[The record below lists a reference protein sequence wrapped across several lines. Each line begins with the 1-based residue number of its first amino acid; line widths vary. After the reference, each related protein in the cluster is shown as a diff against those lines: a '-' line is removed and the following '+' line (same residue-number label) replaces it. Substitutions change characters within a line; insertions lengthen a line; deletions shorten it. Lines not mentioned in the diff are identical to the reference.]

1 MPLKNIIPR
10 FLCKFPLTSASF
22 LCFKFIL
29 FPRIILLLLSPLF
42 LFVLLPLLL
51 FLLHIP
57 SITSDAN
64 FWLGDKGSFI
74 HLDLKF
80 IMTIV
85 ILIFFH
91 FYYRYAKVWNFFF
104 EFTLNME
111 EKEKGGVFFF
121 IGWVLVTWEK

>member
-1 MPLKNIIPR
+1 MPLKNIISR
-10 FLCKFPLTSASF
+10 FYANSLSPPQAFCVLSLSF
-22 LCFKFIL
+22 LL

-42 LFVLLPLLL
+42 LLVLLPLLL

-85 ILIFFH
+85 ILVFFH
-91 FYYRYAKVWNFFF
+91 FYYRYAKV
-104 EFTLNME
+104 
-111 EKEKGGVFFF
+111 
-121 IGWVLVTWEK
+121 